1 MLSSSSIS
9 LQHIYFLQLQIVY
22 WSIVLFQSTFSW
34 HNNQKD
40 LTLTRG
46 VVLVA
51 LLMCDLLFLLFFKL
65 HCFVVHWMTDSFLC
79 KVFYTNIGA
88 SNYHAKLPA
97 KPRVST
103 ISHHNL
109 MQRRHVNLW
118 ICNYY
123 QRLSSCCLWLLL
135 SVSEQHW
142 SGLDMWKD
150 ISILCLHPVS
160 AAVCT
165 PENKYLAVKHFL
177 KSPFYIIC
185 TFLVPNLGLDYFLGF
200 RSDKV

>member
-1 MLSSSSIS
+1 MLSSSSMS

-34 HNNQKD
+34 HTIRTWHQ
-40 LTLTRG
+40 LEE
-46 VVLVA
+46 
-51 LLMCDLLFLLFFKL
+51 LFRWLCWCVICCSFYFFKL
-65 HCFVVHWMTDSFLC
+65 HCFVVHWITDSFLC
-79 KVFYTNIGA
+79 KVLYTNIGA

-109 MQRRHVNLW
+109 MQRHHVNLW

-135 SVSEQHW
+135 
-142 SGLDMWKD
+142 K
-150 ISILCLHPVS
+150 CFR
-160 AAVCT
+160 AA
-165 PENKYLAVKHFL
+165 L
-177 KSPFYIIC
+177 KWIGYMER
-185 TFLVPNLGLDYFLGF
+185 YF
-200 RSDKV
+200 